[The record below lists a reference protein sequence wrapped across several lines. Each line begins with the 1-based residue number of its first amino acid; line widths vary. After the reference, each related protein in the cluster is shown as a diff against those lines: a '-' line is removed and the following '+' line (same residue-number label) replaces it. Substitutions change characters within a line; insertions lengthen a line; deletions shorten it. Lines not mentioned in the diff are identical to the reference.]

1 MHTQQMVEE
10 TTLESP
16 LATDNSSWDLDT
28 SVEDL
33 LDRDHSSTCT
43 WYEFSVFKVRYV
55 VFDDGTVQ

>member
-43 WYEFSVFKVRYV
+43 GYEFSVFKVRYI
-55 VFDDGTVQ
+55 VFDGGAV